1 MVIMEQAK
9 IDQIKNVIAENLN
22 VDLDEITMDADLQDD
37 LGADSLDAVEL
48 AMALEEELDVTIPDD
63 VFAEM
68 KTVGDIV
75 KYLEQQ

>member
-1 MVIMEQAK
+1 MEQAK

>member
-1 MVIMEQAK
+1 MVIMEQSK
-9 IDQIKNVIAENLN
+9 IDLIKNVIAENLN
-22 VDLDEITMDADLQDD
+22 VDLDEITMDANLQDD

-68 KTVGDIV
+68 KTVGDII
-75 KYLEQQ
+75 KYLEQ